1 MTEFTRRGFVTRSAS
16 AAAGMTAIG
25 AILAEQAQAAEKTK
39 DHHEEGRGGPVGTDP
54 VVAFVHD
61 PRKGE
66 VSFMSGE
73 HAVTVHDP
81 TLAARISRAAR

>member
-1 MTEFTRRGFVTRSAS
+1 MSEFTRRGFVTRSAS

-25 AILAEQAQAAEKTK
+25 AIIAEQAQAAEKTK
-39 DHHEEGRGGPVGTDP
+39 GHHESEPSGPIGTDP

-66 VSFMSGE
+66 VSFMTGE
-73 HAVTVHDP
+73 HDVTIHDP
-81 TLAARISRAAR
+81 KLAAQISRAAR

>member
-25 AILAEQAQAAEKTK
+25 AILADQAQAADRTTD
-39 DHHEEGRGGPVGTDP
+39 DHKQERGGPVGTDP

-73 HAVTVHDP
+73 HAVTIHDP
-81 TLAARISRAAR
+81 KLAARISRAAR